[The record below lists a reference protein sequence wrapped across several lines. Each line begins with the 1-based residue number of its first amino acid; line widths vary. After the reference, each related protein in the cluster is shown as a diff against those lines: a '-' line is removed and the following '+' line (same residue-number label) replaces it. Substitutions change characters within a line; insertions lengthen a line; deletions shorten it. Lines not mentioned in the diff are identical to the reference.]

1 MLVFA
6 SFYAPFALQD
16 FGVLRNRLLKNL
28 ILRKQKHELMGLL
41 TKLGFITKSATM
53 VTGEETASASLQR
66 RVSSLVEEV
75 GRPYVANSNFVT
87 LCNTVPEVAWPVNYI
102 ASRAA
107 GAKYVLKRFSDDSVV
122 WNNEAINRMLVKPN
136 AFESWYRTLWKHFA
150 YKLLTGNSYIKAAM
164 SDTFTGTDT
173 LYKWCDRFITLEA
186 PDVAID
192 YKSNF
197 VDIYGV
203 ADMEDVVNA
212 YYHNIGISYN
222 KPIPP
227 RCVFHDKDDAIGYDL
242 ASPLKAKSR
251 LLSVL
256 KAISNLIAVYEAR
269 NVIYVKRGGLGWLV
283 SDAYDEMGSKALTQA
298 EKKNILEQTNKMYG
312 LGEGQSPYGISDVK
326 LSFVRTNLSISE
338 LQPFEETLSDAV
350 AIAGVFGIPPVLIPR
365 KDQSTYSNQATAEK
379 SVYSSVIIPMVQRF
393 CQEFTNFLGLDKD
406 GLYLDADFSGV
417 DCLQAGKKE
426 EQEVHRSIADRCKI
440 EFGSGIITL
449 NDWRAQQGYERVED
463 SLYDKLIT
471 EMTPDEIQRVQ
482 MNSNPQK
489 QEQDEGDVSTPDV
502 QD

>member
-1 MLVFA
+1 
-6 SFYAPFALQD
+6 
-16 FGVLRNRLLKNL
+16 
-28 ILRKQKHELMGLL
+28 MGLL
-41 TKLGFITKSATM
+41 KKLGFITKEATM
-53 VTGEETASASLQR
+53 VPTDEGSRADMQR
-66 RVSSLVEEV
+66 RVSSLIEQV
-75 GRPYVANSNFVT
+75 GRPYVANDNFVT

-107 GAKYVLKRFSDDSVV
+107 GAKYVLKRYKDDSVV
-122 WNNEAINRMLVKPN
+122 WDNEAINKMLVKPN

-164 SDTFTGTDT
+164 SDTFKGTDR

-186 PDVAID
+186 LKVVID

-203 ADMEDVVNA
+203 ADIEDVVKS
-212 YYHNIGISYN
+212 YYHNIGTTFN
-222 KPIPP
+222 KPIAPK
-227 RCVFHDKDDAIGYDL
+227 CVFHDKDDAIGYDV

-283 SDAYDEMGSKALTQA
+283 SDAHDEMGSRSLTAA
-298 EKKNILEQTNKMYG
+298 EKKNILDQTNEMYG
-312 LGEGQSPYGISDVK
+312 LERGKSPYGISDVK
-326 LSFVRTNLSISE
+326 LSFIRTNLSISE

-393 CQEFTNFLGLDKD
+393 CQEFTRFLGLDQD

-417 DCLQAGKKE
+417 DCLQTGKKE
-426 EQEVHRSIADRCKI
+426 EQEVHRSITDRCKI
-440 EFGSGIITL
+440 EFESGIITL
-449 NDWRAQQGYERVED
+449 NDWRAQQGYERVEEE
-463 SLYDKLIT
+463 LYDKLIT
-471 EMTPDEIQRVQ
+471 SMTPDEIERVQ
-482 MNSNPQK
+482 MINNPQK
-489 QEQDEGDVSTPDV
+489 QVQNEGDVSTPAV
-502 QD
+502 